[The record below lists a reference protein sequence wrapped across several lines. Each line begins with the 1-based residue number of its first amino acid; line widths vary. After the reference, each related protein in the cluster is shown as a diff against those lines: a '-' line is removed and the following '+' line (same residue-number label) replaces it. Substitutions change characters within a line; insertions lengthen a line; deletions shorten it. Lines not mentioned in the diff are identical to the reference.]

1 MNFEIHMM
9 ILFSIKPNHFLSSE
23 LYILDCRCSNNLEF
37 SSSCMSATAQD
48 ESIGEYAHVC
58 TRSDDTKVY
67 QHTSNNLYLYYDS
80 EV

>member
-1 MNFEIHMM
+1 MFYH
-9 ILFSIKPNHFLSSE
+9 LK
-23 LYILDCRCSNNLEF
+23 LYILDCRCTNNLEF
-37 SSSCMSATAQD
+37 SSTCLSATAQD

>member
-1 MNFEIHMM
+1 
-9 ILFSIKPNHFLSSE
+9 
-23 LYILDCRCSNNLEF
+23 
-37 SSSCMSATAQD
+37 MSATAQD